1 MPSSTARVT
10 IDRPADQVWSVIR
23 DYADPFWRGGVQT
36 CTLDGDVRNVA
47 IQGRDLVL
55 EERLLHHDEERRT
68 FSYSVTAARGE
79 TVFEMPDGTT
89 ADLTTMAGHHRATMT
104 VVAVDDTTTRVDYV
118 LELDDGHDD
127 LFASTSAQY
136 RAVLERLKR
145 RVEP

>member
-1 MPSSTARVT
+1 MARSIATVT
-10 IDRPADQVWSVIR
+10 IGRPAAEVWAVIH
-23 DYADPFWRGGVQT
+23 DYADPYWRGGVQT
-36 CTLDGDVRNVA
+36 CALDGDVRTVA

-104 VVAVDDTTTRVDYV
+104 VVAVDDTTTRVDYA
-118 LELDDGHDD
+118 LELDDGHDE